1 MKIIVTG
8 AGGFIAQNI
17 LKHLCNLK
25 NIKIK
30 AFLKKKTKVFKN
42 KNITYKIK
50 KIEDIKKKD
59 LKGYHAIFHYAST
72 GARNF
77 YKNKN
82 FFNEFQNTYET
93 NVIHTLNLF
102 ELALQSGIKR
112 LVVPGSCFE
121 YGLSAKKN
129 KKLSVKTSLLPKGYY
144 SMSKA
149 SLYFHLKNFYQKNK
163 KLNIIYL
170 RYFQVFGEGEKKPRL
185 WAQLKHNAKNNK
197 KFTVENGSLVRDF
210 ISVDLVSSRTI
221 EIFNNRKKGFVLKNM
236 GNGKGMSISN
246 FSKLWWK
253 KFKGRKK
260 LIIKNY
266 KTPHINYLVSKN

>member
-17 LKHLCNLK
+17 LKHLSNLK
-25 NIKIK
+25 NVKIK
-30 AFLKKKTKVFKN
+30 AFLKKRTKVYKN
-42 KNITYKIK
+42 KNIIYKVK

-77 YKNKN
+77 YKNKS

-102 ELALQSGIKR
+102 ELALQSGVKR

-129 KKLSVKTSLLPKGYY
+129 KKLSIKTSLLPKGYY

-149 SLYFHLKNFYQKNK
+149 SLYFHLRNFYKKNK

-170 RYFQVFGEGEKKPRL
+170 RYFQVFGEGEKTPRL
-185 WAQLKHNAKNNK
+185 WAQLKQNAKNNK

-210 ISVDLVSSRTI
+210 ISVVNAR
-221 EIFNNRKKGFVLKNM
+221 
-236 GNGKGMSISN
+236 
-246 FSKLWWK
+246 
-253 KFKGRKK
+253 
-260 LIIKNY
+260 
-266 KTPHINYLVSKN
+266 

>member
-17 LKHLCNLK
+17 LKHLSYLK

-30 AFLKKKTKVFKN
+30 AFLKKKTNVYKS
-42 KNITYKIK
+42 KNINYKIK
-50 KIEDIKKKD
+50 KIENIKKKD
-59 LKGYHAIFHYAST
+59 LQGYQAIFHYAST

-77 YKNKN
+77 YKNKS
-82 FFNEFQNTYET
+82 FFNEFKNTYET

-102 ELALQSGIKR
+102 ELASQVGIKR

-129 KKLSVKTSLLPKGYY
+129 KKLSIKSNLLPKGYY

-149 SLYFHLKNFYQKNK
+149 SLYFHLRNFYKKNK

-170 RYFQVFGEGEKKPRL
+170 RYFQVFGEGEKLPRL
-185 WAQLKHNAKNNK
+185 WAQLKYNAKNNK
-197 KFTVENGSLVRDF
+197 NFVVENGSLVRDF
-210 ISVDLVSSRTI
+210 VDVDLVSSKTI
-221 EIFNNRKKGFVLKNM
+221 KIFKNNKRGFVLKNI
-236 GNGKGMSISN
+236 GSGKGVSVSR
-246 FSKLWWK
+246 FSKFWWK
-253 KFKGRKK
+253 KFGGKKK

-266 KTPHINYLVSKN
+266 KTPHISYLVSKN